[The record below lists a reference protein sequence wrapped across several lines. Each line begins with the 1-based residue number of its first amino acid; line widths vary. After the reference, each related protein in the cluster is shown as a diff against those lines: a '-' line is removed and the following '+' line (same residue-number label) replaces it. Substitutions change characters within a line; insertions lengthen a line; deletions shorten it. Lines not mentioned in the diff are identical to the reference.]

1 MAVIAKRA
9 EMNRDA
15 VIKRGFISTPH
26 LVLKEVFALDVGRNR
41 HISIGSL
48 GTPNEVVFINQK
60 DHNSGITDLVC
71 IHNFDYDGYLTEQK
85 LDAII
90 YIFT

>member
-1 MAVIAKRA
+1 MTRETLIQK
-9 EMNRDA
+9 
-15 VIKRGFISTPH
+15 GFIATPH
-26 LVLKEVFALDVGRNR
+26 LVLKEVFVLDVGRDR

-48 GTPNEVVFINQK
+48 STPNEVAFLNQK
-60 DHNSGITDLVC
+60 NRNSGITDLVC

-90 YIFT
+90 SIFE